1 MSVTAE
7 ANEYRQDVLTVTELT
22 HRVKSLLESAVG
34 SVWVSGEISNLRVP
48 SSGHMYFTLKDEAC
62 HLAAV
67 MFRGRNRSLR
77 FRPDNGLEVVLH
89 GSVTVY
95 ESRGQYQIIV
105 DQMEPRGVG
114 ALQLAFEQLKKKLDE
129 EGLFDQ
135 AHKIPIPAL
144 PRRIG
149 VVTSLTGA
157 AIRDILTV
165 VRRRFSG
172 VHLLLCPVRV
182 QGDQAPPEIADG
194 IRALD
199 ALGDIDVIIV
209 GRGGGS
215 IEDLWAFNDEG
226 VARAIYEST
235 TPVISAV
242 GHEID
247 FTISD
252 FVADLRAATPS
263 AAAELVVGEREA
275 MRDNV
280 VRRRQRLALAMR
292 RTVETARHRMR
303 LMQESY
309 VLLRP
314 DHMYRDRQQRLDDL
328 SEMLHRGIHDELTL
342 RRSQLERLTDAVR
355 HLRPQLV
362 IARNSERLDD
372 TIRRFVVGY
381 RCVLGDLDGRCANLV
396 AKLDGLSPLGVL
408 ARGYSL
414 VRTHPDGRLVNDVS
428 RVTVG
433 DKLGI
438 QFHRGAAIVGV
449 EETAVQ

>member
-1 MSVTAE
+1 MSATAE
-7 ANEYRQDVLTVTELT
+7 ADGYRQDVLTVTELT
-22 HRVKSLLESAVG
+22 RRVKSAVESGVG
-34 SVWVSGEISNLRVP
+34 TVWVSGEISNLRVP
-48 SSGHMYFTLKDEAC
+48 SSGHMYFTLKDETC
-62 HLAAV
+62 QLAAV
-67 MFRGRNRSLR
+67 MFRGRNRSVR
-77 FRPDNGLEVVLH
+77 FHPDDGLEVVVH

-95 ESRGQYQIIV
+95 EARGQYQIIV

-114 ALQLAFEQLKKKLDE
+114 ALQLAFEQLKKKLAQ

-135 AHKIPIPAL
+135 DHKVPIPAL

-149 VVTSLTGA
+149 VVTSPTGA

-172 VHLLLCPVRV
+172 VHLLLYPARV
-182 QGDQAPPEIADG
+182 QGDEAPPEIAEG
-194 IRALD
+194 IRTLD
-199 ALGDIDVIIV
+199 ALSNIDVIII

-215 IEDLWAFNDEG
+215 IEDLWAFNDES
-226 VARAIYEST
+226 VARAIYKCT

-247 FTISD
+247 FTIAD

-292 RTVETARHRMR
+292 RTVETARYRLR

-314 DHMYRDRQQRLDDL
+314 DHLYRDRQQRLDDL
-328 SEMLHRGIHDELTL
+328 SMAL
-342 RRSQLERLTDAVR
+342 RRCAQDKLGVRRAQLDRMIDAVR

-362 IARNSERLDD
+362 VARSSERLDE
-372 TIRRFVVGY
+372 TIRRLVTGY
-381 RCVLGDLDGRCANLV
+381 RRVLSELGGNCANLA
-396 AKLDGLSPLGVL
+396 AKLDGLNPLGVL

-414 VRTHPDGRLVNDVS
+414 VRTHPDGRLVKDAS
-428 RVTVG
+428 HVTVG

-438 QFHRGAAIVGV
+438 QFHRGIATVNV
-449 EETAVQ
+449 EETALQ